1 MELEKEAYAKAKE
14 EQEAAQKLLKAQK
27 EAELGASQ
35 ADRDAAEKAAAEA
48 KKALEDA

>member
-27 EAELGASQ
+27 DAELSASQ
-35 ADRDAAEKAAAEA
+35 ADRD
-48 KKALEDA
+48 